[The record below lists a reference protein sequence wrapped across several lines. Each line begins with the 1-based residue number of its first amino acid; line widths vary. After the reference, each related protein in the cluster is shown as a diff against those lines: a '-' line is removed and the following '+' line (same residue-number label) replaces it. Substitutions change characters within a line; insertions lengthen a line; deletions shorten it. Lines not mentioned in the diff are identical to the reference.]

1 MLIQRMAA
9 AVRRVRVRANDS
21 RQMVVK
27 AAQTQVRDS
36 ENAEYNRTTT
46 NSLSMAR
53 SNANRT
59 PAHDHAEAFVFAF
72 YYFSLS

>member
-1 MLIQRMAA
+1 MLIQWVAA
-9 AVRRVRVRANDS
+9 ALWVRVRANDS

-27 AAQTQVRDS
+27 AAQSQVRDS
-36 ENAEYNRTTT
+36 ENAEYNRTTR

-59 PAHDHAEAFVFAF
+59 PARATTLRPL
-72 YYFSLS
+72 YS